1 VERPTPPRAEEW
13 RPETVPPAIVSSG
26 RARAGIDDRPDVL
39 ATQRRSKPAGNES
52 VHDLHALDVPRVRMT
67 SRSARSI
74 GSVPWNF
81 KRNAGRLTTGSVGGR
96 DGTIECDL
104 AMGQMAHIS
113 AQSDPR
119 PL

>member
-1 VERPTPPRAEEW
+1 MIVPTCWPRSAAVSRPGTSPF
-13 RPETVPPAIVSSG
+13 T
-26 RARAGIDDRPDVL
+26 
-39 ATQRRSKPAGNES
+39 T
-52 VHDLHALDVPRVRMT
+52 LHALDVPRVRHDVEE
-67 SRSARSI
+67 RAIDRQRA
-74 GSVPWNF
+74 WNF